1 MFLKRARVFGSSKSS
16 VIQTI
21 AYISDWKE
29 RNLFV
34 TFTSGATYKYSDVPF
49 KKYKSL
55 ARVNNSSESLGSVF
69 NDIIKGSFYA
79 YTRIVWAFHYLSA
92 MNVAMNTHQRRT
104 TKKFATIVPI
114 RL

>member
-1 MFLKRARVFGSSKSS
+1 MFLKRARIFGSSKSS

-34 TFTSGATYKYSDVPF
+34 TFNSGATYKYSDVPF
-49 KKYKSL
+49 SHYKTL
-55 ARVNNSSESLGSVF
+55 AKVNKSDESLGSIF
-69 NDIIKGSFYA
+69 NDTIKGSGYA
-79 YTRIVWAFHYLSA
+79 YTRVVWAFHYLSA
-92 MNVAMNTHQRRT
+92 MSVTTNSRQRRII
-104 TKKFATIVPI
+104 KKFVILVPM

>member
-1 MFLKRARVFGSSKSS
+1 MFFKRARVFGSSKSS

-55 ARVNNSSESLGSVF
+55 AKVNNSSESLGSVF

-79 YTRIVWAFHYLSA
+79 YTRIVWVFHYLSA
-92 MNVAMNTHQRRT
+92 MSVATNSHQRRT
-104 TKKFATIVPI
+104 TN
-114 RL
+114 

>member
-1 MFLKRARVFGSSKSS
+1 MHLKRERIFGSSKSS

-55 ARVNNSSESLGSVF
+55 AKVNNSSESLGSVF

-79 YTRIVWAFHYLSA
+79 YTRIV
-92 MNVAMNTHQRRT
+92 
-104 TKKFATIVPI
+104 
-114 RL
+114 